1 VRWICIG
8 HVLVKFKDR
17 SVRMHVSGFD
27 VGKFGAAD
35 EELEGTVVVLA
46 ASRHLEFFESI
57 LYASD
62 PFCSSVDVIGA

>member
-1 VRWICIG
+1 
-8 HVLVKFKDR
+8 
-17 SVRMHVSGFD
+17 MHVSGFD